1 MTRKKNIHKDI
12 LRKSPLYFGLGLCL
26 SLLLIITA
34 FEWKFYDDNRF
45 VELGGPDLILD
56 EILDIPLTTQPP
68 PPPPLKKIPQV
79 IEEVPEE
86 EIVEDVEI
94 VIDVE
99 VTEED
104 VIEIFVASEPEE
116 EEIDQI
122 LTIAEEMPTPVGGFN
137 EFYKFFAK
145 NVVYPP
151 IARKAAI
158 EGRVILEITIN
169 SEGKLSNAVV
179 AKGIGFGCDKEALRV
194 MKLWEDWNPGKQ
206 RGKPRT
212 IRMYVPL
219 VFRFTN

>member
-1 MTRKKNIHKDI
+1 MTTKKNIDKDVF
-12 LRKSPLYFGLGLCL
+12 RHSPLYMALGLCL
-26 SLLLIITA
+26 SLLFIITA
-34 FEWKFYDDNRF
+34 FEWKFYDDSQL
-45 VELGGPDLILD
+45 VDLGNTDQNFE
-56 EILDIPLTTQPP
+56 EILDIPLTVQPP
-68 PPPPLKKIPQV
+68 PPPPMKKITPI

-86 EIVEDVEI
+86 EIIEDVEI
-94 VIDVE
+94 VIDVD